1 MSLTHH
7 DQPAPQNPH
16 AASLADRIRNAVSH
30 AELDSLLQQAESY
43 VYANHKTRR
52 KWKRCAHLRRM
63 ELNS

>member
-7 DQPAPQNPH
+7 DQPALQNPN

-30 AELDSLLQQAESY
+30 AELDALMRQAEGY
-43 VYANHKTRR
+43 VHANHKTR
-52 KWKRCAHLRRM
+52 KRWRRNERLRRM